1 MVVPLGGTSRVG
13 MNATLVG
20 HGGRWIMVDAGAT
33 FAGADDARSAEL
45 AEAHGGVLE
54 QIVPDFRA
62 ISANFGRLDAIVLT
76 HAHEDHVGAIPA
88 LFRFGDAWKPLTRLP
103 IHATP
108 YTLGIVRAK
117 VEETGAK
124 AVLKAMH
131 PRKWTRIGTAF
142 EVAPLQVTHS
152 APETCA
158 LVIRTKAGTIV
169 LGSDMKLDPEPVLG
183 AATDLRG
190 FEMIGG
196 AGVLA
201 FLGDSTNAG
210 HAGHSAS
217 EGEVV
222 RGLTKVMREHPG
234 RVVVST
240 FASNLARVVGVQRA
254 ARASQRML
262 ASSGRSIERNVE
274 IGGQTGV
281 LRQGDLSLMKPHA
294 LGNMAPGRAAMVCTG
309 TQAEVGSA
317 MRRMADDL
325 EIGRRGRGF
334 ALAKGDL
341 VIHSARIIPG
351 NEATVRAMFETFRAH
366 GVQVMEAGGPGPVI
380 HASGHAKRDE
390 LAEFYR
396 MLRPRFA
403 VPVHGHSELIEAHL
417 DLAMSMPGV
426 EAAMSPSE
434 GQIMRIGQAGMEI
447 VGRLRLG
454 QLATIAVGGR
464 NAGETKLVAWEN
476 ASDPGL
482 SCNHAD
488 AFRRGQAR
496 PAQQSRQPSRDHRR
510 PAPRRT
516 PAEDAAPAPSMR

>member
-1 MVVPLGGTSRVG
+1 
-13 MNATLVG
+13 
-20 HGGRWIMVDAGAT
+20 MVDVGAT
-33 FAGADDARSAEL
+33 FAGSDDERAAAL

-54 QIVPDFRA
+54 QIIPDFRA
-62 ISANFGRLDAIVLT
+62 ISANFARLDAIVLT
-76 HAHEDHVGAIPA
+76 HAHEDHVGGIPA
-88 LFRFGDAWKPLTRLP
+88 LFRFGDAWKPMTRLP

-117 VEETGAK
+117 VEETGEK
-124 AVLKAMH
+124 ANLKAMH

-169 LGSDMKLDPEPVLG
+169 LGSDMKIDPEPVLG
-183 AATDLRG
+183 AQTDVRG
-190 FEMIGG
+190 FEMIGA

-210 HAGHSAS
+210 HDGRSAS

-240 FASNLARVVGVQRA
+240 FASNLARLVGVQHA
-254 ARASQRML
+254 ARASQRIL
-262 ASSGRSIERNVE
+262 GASGRSIERNVD
-274 IGGQTGV
+274 IGGQSGV
-281 LRQGDLSLMKPHA
+281 LRQGDLSLVKPHA
-294 LGNMAPGRAAMVCTG
+294 MGSLAAGRAAMVCTG
-309 TQAEVGSA
+309 TQAEIGSA

-325 EIGRRGRGF
+325 EIGRRRHGF
-334 ALAKGDL
+334 SLHPGDL
-341 VIHSARIIPG
+341 VIHSARVIPG
-351 NEATVRAMFETFRAH
+351 NEATVRAMFDTYRAH
-366 GVQVMEAGGPGPVI
+366 GIHVMEAGGPGPVI

-390 LAEFYR
+390 LGDFYR
-396 MLRPRFA
+396 MLNPRFA
-403 VPVHGHSELIEAHL
+403 VPVHGHSSLIEAHL

-434 GQIMRIGQAGMEI
+434 GQIMRIAQDGMSI

-476 ASDPGL
+476 ATDPGMTCDH
-482 SCNHAD
+482 SRD
-488 AFRRGQAR
+488 FKRGQGRPQQQAR
-496 PAQQSRQPSRDHRR
+496 PAQPGRPSGHGRGPAHTRHRSQPQH
-510 PAPRRT
+510 A
-516 PAEDAAPAPSMR
+516 PAEETAPAPGMR